1 LDENSVEAQILD
13 LVYVGDH
20 IRAKLRVCGSDAF
33 IAKVTRDTAA
43 EIELRAGARVPVFWR
58 ASDCRALDPRDP
70 QA

>member
-1 LDENSVEAQILD
+1 
-13 LVYVGDH
+13 
-20 IRAKLRVCGSDAF
+20 LRVCGSDAF